1 MHHGVGMKTL
11 AVLGLGLL
19 LLYVQGKGLAVQ
31 TKKYDIKS
39 GIINFETTT
48 KAGSVTVTRKHVVY
62 FDDFGKKECRE
73 EYDGDTLKES
83 YFSDGK
89 NLYKVIH
96 AERTAYRTG
105 KAVRGTEFRYDW
117 NEVPESHKREG
128 DAKKLANM
136 IIAGKNCE
144 SFQQSDS
151 GTTTK
156 FAGWNH
162 ICLFTEQTSRGM
174 NSVSKAVK
182 IEENVSVPAEK
193 FKVPDGFR
201 IK

>member
-1 MHHGVGMKTL
+1 MKTL
-11 AVLGLGLL
+11 ALLGLGLL
-19 LLYVQGKGLAVQ
+19 LLCVQGKGLALQ
-31 TKKYDIKS
+31 ARKYDIKS
-39 GIINFETTT
+39 GIISFETIT
-48 KAGSVTVTRKHVVY
+48 KAGPVIIAKKHIVY
-62 FDDFGKKECRE
+62 FDDYGKKECRE
-73 EYDGDTLKES
+73 DFDGDTLKES

-89 NLYKVIH
+89 NLYKVMH

-105 KAVRGTEFRYDW
+105 KAARGTEMRYDW
-117 NEVPESHKREG
+117 NEVPEHHKREG

-144 SFQQSDS
+144 SFQQSVG

-162 ICLFTEQTSRGM
+162 ICLFTEQNSAGM

-182 IEENVSVPAEK
+182 IEGNVSVPGEK
-193 FKVPDGFR
+193 FKVPDGYR
-201 IK
+201 VK